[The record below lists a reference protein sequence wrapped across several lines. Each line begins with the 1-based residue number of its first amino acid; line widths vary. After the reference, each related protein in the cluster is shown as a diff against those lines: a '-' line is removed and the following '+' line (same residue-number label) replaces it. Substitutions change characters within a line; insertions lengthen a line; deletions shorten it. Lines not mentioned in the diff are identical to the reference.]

1 MTPGAPASGDLEH
14 VSTTASDRGLRIC
27 VAESLTSG
35 RLASAVGAG
44 ESAGEWFGGGVVA
57 YQSAEKERVLAVSPG
72 LDPCSAEVAEQMADG
87 ARTLF
92 DADLCVA
99 TTGVGGPGPD
109 DAGHPAG
116 TVFLGWATR
125 TKVGHVELALAGD
138 PDDVLDATVAHAVH
152 LLAEHVHGAASR

>member
-1 MTPGAPASGDLEH
+1 MTSDAAASDDLEH
-14 VSTTASDRGLRIC
+14 LSATATERGLRIC

-44 ESAGEWFGGGVVA
+44 EGAGEWFGGGVIA
-57 YQSAEKERVLAVSPG
+57 YQSVEKERVLGVTPG
-72 LDPCSAEVAEQMADG
+72 LDPCSAEVAEQMATG
-87 ARTLF
+87 ARNLF

-116 TVFLGWATR
+116 TVFLGWATSAGI
-125 TKVGHVELALAGD
+125 GHVELSLPGD
-138 PDDVLDATVAHAVH
+138 PDDVLDATVAHALQ
-152 LLAEHVHGAASR
+152 LLAAQARGANPR